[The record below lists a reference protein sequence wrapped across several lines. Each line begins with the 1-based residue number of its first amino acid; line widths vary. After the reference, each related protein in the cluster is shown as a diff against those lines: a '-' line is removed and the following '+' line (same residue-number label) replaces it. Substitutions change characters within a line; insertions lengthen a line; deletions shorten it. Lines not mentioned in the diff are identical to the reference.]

1 MRLDF
6 SVYATEHRNSAVEA
20 EWWLGELE
28 REIERLKEHPKEE
41 LMAQRAWDWHLHEM
55 REAATMDHSMLDE
68 TLGDPSP
75 APKVSDFTP
84 INHHGYSD
92 TAPIDSE
99 YDHATIKSTAADK
112 PRAQKR
118 RKIQPSAATT
128 ASKPKKAARSKKTKR
143 AKTAAQLDCQDIS
156 QSLLRT
162 KPTSSGDGALRAKIR
177 PSFGGIPLE
186 QNLEPHRIGN
196 TPIDFEV
203 EPAPFGLADKCQ
215 AAYTNVRGDVVN
227 QATPPTPPK
236 SDEVEAELNYNDQ
249 SRDRKSATKHQASP
263 DIDVERPIEEN
274 PESDGSIITTDFGAP
289 PSTQTSPPTL
299 QERDF
304 LGMIT
309 VDKFEPLDLISD
321 ELFEL
326 GDMECGDH
334 GGEDEFSIDDDCL
347 EEMMQSMAVPVEE
360 EPVGSHWRPLEFS
373 DDALC
378 IDKQP
383 ENDQSHWPGAIT
395 GSDGVVMYDEGPTIV
410 MNNIMN
416 GPSSPSWSSQASCI
430 LTHATG
436 NAEPDRA
443 RTSEGSENCFEDHDL
458 DDSLIDLMINE
469 SKGLQVTSPATPAK
483 RPSSPKLKW
492 LSPKTYTPAKS
503 TQILIFPRDDPHIV
517 PVNFN
522 DDALPFIRPP
532 FPKAVRDRSPILG
545 LSNRTVLRIC
555 FRIGEALNAA
565 AVASRTNVDAIIE
578 LYARVLHS
586 SREVSGGYKQFF
598 QFGDLFTNKPPYLSG
613 TYALWKGVGL
623 WDNDSRE
630 LVGDQGRGKMTRVLG
645 RMKRKD
651 PVQGQGPGVE
661 MVVLSIWEVDW
672 EEIGAAKGIVCD

>member
-1 MRLDF
+1 MEE
-6 SVYATEHRNSAVEA
+6 S
-20 EWWLGELE
+20 E
-28 REIERLKEHPKEE
+28 REMERLKEYQKEE
-41 LMAQRAWDWHLHEM
+41 LMAQRAWGWHLHEM
-55 REAATMDHSMLDE
+55 RESATIDHSMSDE
-68 TLGDPSP
+68 TLGDPYP

-84 INHHGYSD
+84 INHHGYPD

-99 YDHATIKSTAADK
+99 YDNATTKSTAADK

-118 RKIQPSAATT
+118 RKIQSSAATT

-156 QSLLRT
+156 QSLSRT
-162 KPTSSGDGALRAKIR
+162 KPTSSGDGALGAKIR

-186 QNLEPHRIGN
+186 QNLEPRRIGK
-196 TPIDFEV
+196 TPVEFEV

-215 AAYTNVRGDVVN
+215 ASYTNVRGDVVN
-227 QATPPTPPK
+227 QATPPK
-236 SDEVEAELNYNDQ
+236 RDEVEAELNHNDQ
-249 SRDRKSATKHQASP
+249 SRDQESAAKQQASP

-274 PESDGSIITTDFGAP
+274 SESGGSIITRDFGAP
-289 PSTQTSPPTL
+289 PFTQTSPPTL
-299 QERDF
+299 QEPDS
-304 LGMIT
+304 LDTMMVG
-309 VDKFEPLDLISD
+309 KLEPLDLISD

-326 GDMECGDH
+326 ADIQCGDH
-334 GGEDEFSIDDDCL
+334 GGEDEFSMDDDCL

-360 EPVGSHWRPLEFS
+360 EPVGSDSRPLEFS

-378 IDKQP
+378 NDKQS
-383 ENDQSHWPGAIT
+383 ENDQSHWPRAIAD
-395 GSDGVVMYDEGPTIV
+395 SDGVVMYDEGPRIV
-410 MNNIMN
+410 VSDIINV
-416 GPSSPSWSSQASCI
+416 PSSPSRSSQASCI

-469 SKGLQVTSPATPAK
+469 SKRLQVTSPATPAK
-483 RPSSPKLKW
+483 RPSSPKLQW

-503 TQILIFPRDDPHIV
+503 TQILISPRGDPHLM

-522 DDALPFIRPP
+522 GDALPFIRPP

-578 LYARVLHS
+578 LYARVVIS

-598 QFGDLFTNKPPYLSG
+598 QFGDLFTDKPPYLSG
-613 TYALWKGVGL
+613 TYTLWKGVGL
-623 WDNDSRE
+623 WDNDSKE

-645 RMKRKD
+645 RMKRMD

-672 EEIGAAKGIVCD
+672 EEIGAAKGIVCDKQT